1 MQVNAR
7 EATTSYQG
15 STSRPSARFLPGSL
29 LWIILRTARE
39 MPVELPADPLGR
51 GTRRPVPL
59 PFRTGR
65 LSFQGRLVIESIGP
79 NRKRLS

>member
-15 STSRPSARFLPGSL
+15 GTSCPSARFLPGSL

-65 LSFQGRLVIESIGP
+65 LSPLGRSEDYEWAKLG
-79 NRKRLS
+79 